1 MSFSILRVYGFCAG
15 LSAAVLAV
23 SCIASSQAQTTAT
36 HYGFCSAVSPTSG
49 SFYVSNVFGVP
60 ASAGGGANA
69 AFVQYIQSRDNTV
82 KSANCSMAASQQ
94 QANTQKQNVETRIKA
109 MSQTPKAAGA
119 KTMQLVETG
128 WSYQAPAAAAA
139 TTAGATPAA
148 AASSVGSSATA
159 AGQSVTQ
166 GVQQNVNSSVQGME
180 SSTANA
186 ATTSINSTITNG
198 MSALQ
203 GKLFHKGSGQTP
215 ANGTGQPAANGTGT
229 ATATTATSGTQGT
242 PANLAAPS
250 TPHDPTKPS
259 IQDEGDGKHSILMTP
274 GSKDAIELTP
284 VEGSKNVYLDEATGD
299 KYVVLPS
306 GDIKHIAKKAP
317 AAATAQS
324 ASK

>member
-1 MSFSILRVYGFCAG
+1 MSFSILRAHGFCAG

-23 SCIASSQAQTTAT
+23 SCIASSQAQKTAT
-36 HYGFCSAVSPTSG
+36 YYGFCSAVSPTSG

-60 ASAGGGANA
+60 ANAQGGANA

-82 KSANCSMAASQQ
+82 KSANCGLAATQQ
-94 QANTQKQNVETRIKA
+94 QANTQKQNVETRVKQ

-119 KTMQLVETG
+119 KTLQLVETG

-139 TTAGATPAA
+139 TAGATPAA
-148 AASSVGSSATA
+148 GVSSVGSSATA

-166 GVQQNVNSSVQGME
+166 GVQQNVNSSVQNME

-215 ANGTGQPAANGTGT
+215 ANGSGQPAANGTGT
-229 ATATTATSGTQGT
+229 ATATAGSSGTPGA
-242 PANLAAPS
+242 PANLAASS
-250 TPHDPTKPS
+250 TPHDPTKPT
-259 IQDEGDGKHSILMTP
+259 IQEEGDGKHSIMMTP

-284 VEGSKNVYLDEATGD
+284 VEGSKNVYIDEATGD

-306 GDIKHIAKKAP
+306 GDITHIAKKAP
-317 AAATAQS
+317 ATAQS